1 MFQHLA
7 LQVHFTSYTDFT
19 AIKITELFFNQ
30 LTEVNDSQ
38 KLVKFW
44 LMLVFL
50 VFPMWCFSKSV
61 FSTCM
66 QQDVWALGYMDLVSN
81 ISTRGLYGS
90 KRVV

>member
-30 LTEVNDSQ
+30 
-38 KLVKFW
+38 FR
-44 LMLVFL
+44 LMLAFL

-66 QQDVWALGYMDLVSN
+66 QQDVWALGYIDLVSN
-81 ISTRGLYGS
+81 TSTRGLYGS
-90 KRVV
+90 KHVV